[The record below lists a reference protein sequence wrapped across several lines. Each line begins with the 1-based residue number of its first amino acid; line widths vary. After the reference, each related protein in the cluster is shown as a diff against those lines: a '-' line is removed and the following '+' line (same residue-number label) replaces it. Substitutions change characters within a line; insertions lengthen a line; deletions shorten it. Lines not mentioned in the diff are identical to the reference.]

1 MEDEKL
7 KSMLDALK
15 EQEREEV
22 LGIGDQSE
30 YMNAVN
36 WSEKL
41 LKKGYQIEKLFM
53 YPKKDEENDMGT
65 RCCIEGV
72 E

>member
-1 MEDEKL
+1 MHKYPDDAPFELHGIPTLPTLGTQTNDVEIFYKEMEDEKL

-15 EQEREEV
+15 EQEKKEV

-36 WSEKL
+36 
-41 LKKGYQIEKLFM
+41 
-53 YPKKDEENDMGT
+53 
-65 RCCIEGV
+65 
-72 E
+72 